1 VVGYIAVYIT
11 DSCVNCFLVQKEYR
25 WAAGLIVL
33 GLTSFIAACENG
45 GVGASKTE
53 TTDANTAF
61 AEYGARANTP
71 AGPTG
76 NVSSR
81 RGTGFSGGPGA
92 RGGGSQISF

>member
-1 VVGYIAVYIT
+1 MR
-11 DSCVNCFLVQKEYR
+11 KESR
-25 WAAGLIVL
+25 WATGLIVL
-33 GLTSFIAACENG
+33 GLTAFIAACENG
-45 GVGASKTE
+45 GVGASKTG

-71 AGPTG
+71 TGPTG

-81 RGTGFSGGPGA
+81 RGTGSSGGPGA